1 MTRHVKVLAY
11 PTNNYRRAKGKK
23 VNAVNGAM
31 CKKRKTR
38 IQAKKKDGGKSIY
51 KKHRLQMGP
60 YIVELEVILIK

>member
-23 VNAVNGAM
+23 VKAVNGAM

-38 IQAKKKDGGKSIY
+38 IQAKKKMVARAFIKNTVY
-51 KKHRLQMGP
+51 KWVLTS
-60 YIVELEVILIK
+60 

>member
-23 VNAVNGAM
+23 VKAVNGAM
-31 CKKRKTR
+31 CKKKKNKDTS
-38 IQAKKKDGGKSIY
+38 KKKDGGKSIY
-51 KKHRLQMGP
+51 KKHGLQMGP